1 MLIAMNRVSTFFR
14 ESSPAV
20 VRILA
25 HSLLFG
31 LAASVSDVLF
41 NFYLHSLGYGN
52 EVAGQMN
59 SLFRIAGF
67 VFGIPL
73 GMLIDRR
80 GALRILYFGIT
91 TYAIGWAVL
100 LTWTD
105 IRIIAPVYFL
115 IGAANIATYT
125 SIVPLLSSVI
135 EPKQRATLFGINAGA
150 TVAVGFVGSLF
161 GGALPGLVAPL
172 LGVGATDS
180 LAYRVALFSVTII
193 GLIAIVP
200 LLGVH
205 AAVAKQQS
213 DGRMPV
219 STADQTPIPFLRI
232 MGFASQSLLLGVA
245 GGLVVPFQNLFYRQ
259 QFHLDD
265 AKVGLILAL
274 SAFAMGFGSTIGG
287 AMAKRFGLRRAAA
300 LSRLLSAPTLLLM
313 LVPSL
318 WVSCLA
324 YFLSRIM
331 VGITF
336 PLADALV
343 MQSVP
348 VKQRGTSMSLSSM
361 LWSLGWAGTAYLSG
375 FIQRDYG
382 FYWVFIASAVAYSV
396 NAGMFY
402 LIPFKDEGH

>member
-1 MLIAMNRVSTFFR
+1 
-14 ESSPAV
+14 
-20 VRILA
+20 
-25 HSLLFG
+25 
-31 LAASVSDVLF
+31 
-41 NFYLHSLGYGN
+41 
-52 EVAGQMN
+52 
-59 SLFRIAGF
+59 
-67 VFGIPL
+67 
-73 GMLIDRR
+73 MLIDRR
-80 GALRILYFGIT
+80 GALKILYFGIC
-91 TYAIGWAVL
+91 TYALGWALL

-125 SIVPLLSSVI
+125 SIIPLLSSVI

-172 LGVGATDS
+172 LGVSATDS

-205 AAVAKQQS
+205 AAVTKQQS

-219 STADQTPIPFLRI
+219 STMDQTPIPFLRI

-287 AMAKRFGLRRAAA
+287 AMAKRFGLRRATA

-348 VKQRGTSMSLSSM
+348 VKQRGTSTSLSSM
-361 LWSLGWAGTAYLSG
+361 VWSLGWAGTAYLSG

-382 FYWVFIASAVAYSV
+382 FYWVFIASAVAYAV

>member
-1 MLIAMNRVSTFFR
+1 MLVSMGRVSTFFR

-80 GALRILYFGIT
+80 GALKILYFGICS
-91 TYAIGWAVL
+91 YALGWAL
-100 LTWTD
+100 LLMWGD

-125 SIVPLLSSVI
+125 SIMPLLSSVI

-172 LGVGATDS
+172 LGVGATDA

-219 STADQTPIPFLRI
+219 ATTDQTPIPFMSI

-259 QFHLDD
+259 QFQLDD

-348 VKQRGTSMSLSSM
+348 VKQRGTSTSLSSM

-382 FYWVFIASAVAYSV
+382 FYWVFIASAVAYAV